1 MGQEDRIGRLKDA
14 FRVAMDSLTHTD
26 YVGVI
31 QFNSFARSYEGL
43 TTLAK
48 ALPGFRE
55 RLVSWVDGFRSD
67 GSTNFQDAFRC
78 GGTSSSSSSSS
89 AVPWCPA
96 AYRLRLPS
104 QALFC

>member
-1 MGQEDRIGRLKDA
+1 MGQENRIARLKDA

-31 QFNSFARSYEGL
+31 QFNSFAKSYKGL

-55 RLVSWVDGFRSD
+55 RLVSWVDGFQSD
-67 GSTNFQDAFRC
+67 GSTDFQDAFR
-78 GGTSSSSSSSS
+78 
-89 AVPWCPA
+89 
-96 AYRLRLPS
+96 
-104 QALFC
+104 